1 MNYTAIAFLLS
12 LGLFFGILILLE
24 QGRRLGQWSLAKDQE
39 QARARV
45 NTIETAIFLILGL
58 MIAFTFSGAAARYE
72 LRRQLVVDEANAI
85 GTAYLRLDLLSSSAQ
100 PPLREKFRRYV
111 ELRINALQIPWD
123 TGARNKQVAENTE
136 LQKEIWSGVIDALKE
151 SPPQST
157 IVMIPALN
165 QMIDVTTT
173 RAIASLTHTPI
184 IVFSA
189 LIFLTLTSSLL
200 AGFVMAGSTTRHM
213 GVHSVA
219 FALVLTATVYII
231 FDLDYPRFG
240 LIQIDFA
247 DQAFRDLLAG
257 MK

>member
-1 MNYTAIAFLLS
+1 MNYTAIAFLLC
-12 LGLFFGILILLE
+12 LGLFFGVLILLE
-24 QGRRLGQWSLAKDQE
+24 LGRRLGRWTLAKDFD

-58 MIAFTFSGAAARYE
+58 MIAFTFSGAATRYE

-100 PPLREKFRRYV
+100 PSLREKFRRYV
-111 ELRINALQIPWD
+111 ELRIDALRIPWD
-123 TGARNKQVAENTE
+123 TETPNKQAAETSA

-165 QMIDVTTT
+165 QMIDITTT
-173 RAIASLTHTPI
+173 RAMAALTHTPI
-184 IVFSA
+184 LVFSA
-189 LIFLTLTSSLL
+189 LIFLTLTSALL

-240 LIQIDFA
+240 VIRIEFA
-247 DQAFRDLLAG
+247 DQALRDLLVG